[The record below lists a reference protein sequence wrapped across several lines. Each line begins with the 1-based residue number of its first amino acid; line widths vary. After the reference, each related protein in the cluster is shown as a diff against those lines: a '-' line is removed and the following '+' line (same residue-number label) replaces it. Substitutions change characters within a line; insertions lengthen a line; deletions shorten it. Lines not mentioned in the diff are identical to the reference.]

1 MEDAVEQESG
11 QGPSAQEV
19 GAWYDRLGGLYSL
32 TMGDNMHMGMWEG
45 GRRPDPGR
53 VLSADEAWQEL
64 TAAQDRWTDD
74 LIAELGLAPHQ
85 RALDI
90 GCGTG
95 RPTVRLAAASGGHV
109 IGITA
114 SRSQA
119 EQATARAEREQP
131 PGKAEFVHGDAMDLP
146 FEDESFDALWAIES
160 FAHFS
165 DRPRALRQAW
175 RVLRPGGRLVL
186 ADCLEAVPFTEQE
199 ARLFRGGFAL
209 APLPRSLDDYPAL
222 VRGAGFAIERV
233 LDRSADFAPTYDLI
247 PLVYAGRREQLAR
260 RLGAEA
266 AGQLD
271 TAYPLILDLC
281 RDKLGY
287 VMVSA
292 RKTAH

>member
-1 MEDAVEQESG
+1 MEWESG

-32 TMGDNMHMGMWEG
+32 TMGDSMHLGMWNG

-53 VLSADEAWQEL
+53 TLTADEAWQEL

-74 LIAELGLAPHQ
+74 LIAELGLVPHQ
-85 RALDI
+85 RALDV

-109 IGITA
+109 VGVTA
-114 SRSQA
+114 SRSQV
-119 EQATARAEREQP
+119 EQATARAERELA
-131 PGKAEFVHGDAMDLP
+131 GGSARFLHGDAMDLP
-146 FEDESFDALWAIES
+146 FEDGSFDALWAIES
-160 FAHFS
+160 FAHFA
-165 DRPRALRQAW
+165 DRRRALREAW

-186 ADCLEAVPFTEQE
+186 ADCFEAVPFTDQE

-222 VRGAGFAIERV
+222 VREAGFTVERV
-233 LDRSADFAPTYDLI
+233 VDKSADFVPTYELI
-247 PLVYAGRREQLAR
+247 PQVHAGRREQIAD
-260 RLGAEA
+260 RLGPELAE
-266 AGQLD
+266 QLD
-271 TAYPLILDLC
+271 TAYPLILGLC
-281 RDKLGY
+281 RDKMGY

-292 RKTAH
+292 RKPGPDS